1 MLNFWRLDTH
11 DDFFLVGAP
20 SLELA
25 PIARAYHLE
34 LLNRVRSLP
43 HHHLVETD
51 SLLFENFA
59 KYYQKIGDCLQ
70 HAKGERLLPN
80 FDPSSLSPASRHSF
94 FVAAESRGEFWISGL
109 ELLMGYDYEKSEV
122 GSGRKEVRITSGE
135 FEIDVLAE
143 LLLLPNPGQIEWLC
157 KERSPSQLAALAK
170 QVGDRLRGKEA
181 LEELQREHDL
191 KMFEEQQGF
200 EQLKKAGFNL

>member
-1 MLNFWRLDTH
+1 MLGFRRLDTH
-11 DDFFLVGAP
+11 DDFFLVAAP

-34 LLNRVRSLP
+34 LLNRVRLLP
-43 HHHLVETD
+43 HHHLVEAD
-51 SLLFENFA
+51 AVLYENYA
-59 KYYQKIGDCLQ
+59 PYYQKIGDRLQ
-70 HAKGERLLPN
+70 PN
-80 FDPSSLSPASRHSF
+80 FDPSVLSSASRHSF
-94 FVAAESRGEFWISGL
+94 FIAAESRGDFWISGL

-122 GSGRKEVRITSGE
+122 GSGRKEVRVTSND

-143 LLLLPNPGQIEWLC
+143 LLLLPNSTQIEYLT
-157 KERSPSQLAALAK
+157 KTRSPKQLAALTK
-170 QVGDRLRGKEA
+170 QVGDRLRGNVA
-181 LEELQREHDL
+181 IEELQREQDL